1 MKLSTLQPTWELL
14 TSCEDQLKA
23 ECRLFHF
30 KISGAGKTPKPRI
43 KPSMKFFSCLGW
55 NPACGGLETLS
66 ERGSVTIV
74 CLVSKF
80 HPPLIPQMKKYLHW
94 EKKWTNMETESGPG
108 SAREPWAAVGRG
120 EPCSLL
126 RGEFWRIPT
135 LHGCTALYSL
145 ETDFPRGISIVLK
158 SLWQGLCHVHFA
170 DDETEACRSKISK

>member
-80 HPPLIPQMKKYLHW
+80 HPPLIPQMKKIFTLG
-94 EKKWTNMETESGPG
+94 KKMNKY
-108 SAREPWAAVGRG
+108 GRD
-120 EPCSLL
+120 
-126 RGEFWRIPT
+126 RGKKSVKWR
-135 LHGCTALYSL
+135 
-145 ETDFPRGISIVLK
+145 
-158 SLWQGLCHVHFA
+158 
-170 DDETEACRSKISK
+170 